1 MPSRGKM
8 AIKTNSTR
16 LEPPPTSRNAALS
29 HALVV
34 KMDEFYTH
42 YDDVAKEMDRHAL
55 QFAGK
60 AILCN
65 CDDPFESAF
74 FRYFLLNFRRL
85 GLSKLIST
93 RYAGSPTAKRR
104 WSGIGSSGAYAAVIT
119 DLPDGPLDEADGS
132 LDLRP
137 LLARPAN
144 SLIDLTG
151 DGDFRSDEALA
162 LLRGA
167 DIVATNP
174 PFSLF
179 RDYMNL
185 LVRHRKDFII
195 LGNMNAATYREVFP
209 LFRNNL
215 LWYGESIRSG
225 DRQFY
230 VPDSYPLHA
239 ANCGIDDTG
248 RRFIRVKGVR
258 WFTNLETHRRH
269 ETIDLTCRY
278 TPQHYPKYENYDAI
292 EVGRTQNIPADY
304 DGVMGVPITFL
315 DKYNPDQFDIVMLA
329 NGNART
335 NVPPATLEEAG
346 YRPHPEDRGGVG
358 IIDGRRV
365 YARILI
371 RRAAS

>member
-1 MPSRGKM
+1 M
-8 AIKTNSTR
+8 AIKTNSR
-16 LEPPPTSRNAALS
+16 PLEPLSTSRNAALS

-42 YDDVAKEMDRHAL
+42 YDDVAKEMDRHVP

-85 GLSKLIST
+85 GLSKLLST
-93 RYAGSPTAKRR
+93 CYAGSPIAKRGR
-104 WSGIGSSGAYAAVIT
+104 SRIGSTGAYTAVIT
-119 DLPDGPLDEADGS
+119 DVPDGPLVKADGS
-132 LDLRP
+132 LNLTP

-144 SLIDLTG
+144 SLINLTG
-151 DGDFRSDEALA
+151 DGDFRSGEALA
-162 LLRGA
+162 LLRDA

-185 LVRHRKDFII
+185 LVQHQKEFII

-209 LFRNNL
+209 LFRDNL

-239 ANCGIDDTG
+239 ANCGIDDSG

-258 WFTNLETHRRH
+258 WFTNLDTQRRH
-269 ETIDLTCRY
+269 ATIDLTCRY
-278 TPQHYPKYENYDAI
+278 NPRHYPKYENYNAI

-304 DGVMGVPITFL
+304 DGIMGVPITFL

-335 NVPPATLEEAG
+335 NVSTTTLKEAG
-346 YRPHPEDRGGVG
+346 YRPHAEDRGGVG
-358 IIDGRRV
+358 IIEGRRV

-371 RRAAS
+371 RRAAP